1 MKEVLAWTLRFT
13 EAMLPTMSN
22 PVKLRIKALRA
33 IVHEV
38 LDGSAGLLLKPMQNF
53 TFLVQG
59 PWPVFGSGQFGCVS
73 NLASSDSAS
82 TALNKKGE
90 APFQQQPT

>member
-1 MKEVLAWTLRFT
+1 VKEVLAWTLRFT

-59 PWPVFGSGQFGCVS
+59 PWPVSA
-73 NLASSDSAS
+73 LDSLVA
-82 TALNKKGE
+82 
-90 APFQQQPT
+90 FQIWPVRTRHRRP